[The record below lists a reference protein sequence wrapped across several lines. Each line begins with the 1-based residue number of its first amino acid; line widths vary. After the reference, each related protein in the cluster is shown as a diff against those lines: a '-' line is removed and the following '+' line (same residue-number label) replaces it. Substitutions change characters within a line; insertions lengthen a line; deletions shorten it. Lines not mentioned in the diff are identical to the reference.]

1 MEPYRIL
8 IVDDDPAVVRM
19 LQRIVEE
26 HGLGV
31 VVGRAADGPSGEATA
46 LQQRPDVVLIDLL
59 MSGQDGLE
67 TIRRLRDQGFAGAFI
82 MISQVNDKDLVA
94 RAYKAGVEF
103 FIHKPLNLTEILAVL
118 RRVTEGL
125 QMRQTLQHIRASLAP
140 LTPGAPGAVPVTAP
154 AVPTAAPR
162 GQVTEA
168 QVRRAGRRVLADLG
182 ILGEA
187 GGAELIAI
195 ALLPGFMAGEYGGEF
210 DMTGLYSALAEHY
223 QEHSEG
229 RAPGAKAIEQR
240 LRRAAAAALS
250 HLAALGLEDY
260 ADPRFER
267 LAPTFFGF
275 TEVRA
280 EMSRLRSG
288 SGVPGRINLKK
299 FVDAFLHEIESAVRD
314 DE

>member
-1 MEPYRIL
+1 MRQAVTQSHRIL
-8 IVDDDPAVVRM
+8 IIDDDPAVVRM

-31 VVGRAADGPSGEATA
+31 VVARAADGPSGEHAA
-46 LQQRPDVVLIDLL
+46 LQHRPDIVLIDLL
-59 MSGQDGLE
+59 MPGQDGLE
-67 TIRRLRDQGFAGAFI
+67 TVRRLREQGFAGSFV
-82 MISQVNDKDLVA
+82 MISQVTEKALVA
-94 RAYKAGVEF
+94 LAYKAGVEF
-103 FIHKPLNLTEILAVL
+103 FIYKPLNLTEILAVL
-118 RRVTEGL
+118 RRVAESV

-140 LTPGAPGAVPVTAP
+140 IPAPEPAAAP
-154 AVPTAAPR
+154 AARSTDM
-162 GQVTEA
+162 EA
-168 QVRRAGRRVLADLG
+168 DIRRAGRQVLADLG

-195 ALLPGFMAGEYGGEF
+195 ALLPGYREGQFSGDLDLA
-210 DMTGLYSALAEHY
+210 GLYGALGEQY
-223 QEHSEG
+223 QSEG
-229 RAPGAKAIEQR
+229 ARVPGPKAIEQR
-240 LRRAAAAALS
+240 LRRAASAALS

-280 EMSRLRSG
+280 EMNRLRSG

-299 FVDAFLHEIESAVRD
+299 FIDAFLHEVESAIR
-314 DE
+314 EAE

>member
-140 LTPGAPGAVPVTAP
+140 LAPTAGTAP
-154 AVPTAAPR
+154 APVPPIPPKNE
-162 GQVTEA
+162 VTEA